1 MALTAAYIREHILF
15 LRQWDPEYA
24 AYALE
29 RVKKSVPWLM
39 KEAEPRIQPASDNA
53 EGERS

>member
-1 MALTAAYIREHILF
+1 MLTAAYIREHILF

-24 AYALE
+24 KAALE

-39 KEAEPRIQPASDNA
+39 KEPEPAPAPAADGA
-53 EGERS
+53 HACPK